1 MSGNEQVM
9 AVLLEEDDLRLVH
22 RDWPRKMR
30 LAVCLMPSGDCQL
43 LLFRQEEA
51 GIFAARLRKHLGLRP
66 AELCIHPPV
75 HGFPT
80 RQLRYSDEKSLAALL
95 ADAPQ
100 LVEDATDYS
109 VNFAFALEEGLDP
122 VEFLGVDA
130 VEPVFDTPVAI
141 AQEPVVQG
149 NDGVLQFA
157 SRRASVVTLAPKP
170 AERKLAFDMAREAA
184 RALEIEPKPSGA
196 KPLAQDAFPGE
207 AFKPLSAFEEKA
219 PPRGYTMREEHSEF
233 VISNGAG
240 PVVEIDNAGKLF
252 LRDDRQLLAIRI
264 EQEGDVQP
272 GTVRIK
278 SDLLPASLKSAL
290 RAACGA
296 VEVSGEAAFL
306 YVTLPAEPVDA
317 LKARPIVA
325 AEAQATEDRVQPKKR
340 RAAVRL
346 VALTTLTLAAIFFVL
361 GMQPIEAI
369 NQNAGNGSI
378 DWSQFRLSLQS
389 QQ

>member
-51 GIFAARLRKHLGLRP
+51 GLVAARLRKHLGLRS

-122 VEFLGVDA
+122 VAFLGVDA
-130 VEPVFDTPVAI
+130 TETAVDL
-141 AQEPVVQG
+141 PVVAAQDVVVEG
-149 NDGVLQFA
+149 DGVLRFS
-157 SRRASVVTLAPKP
+157 SRRAPVVPIAPKP
-170 AERKLAFDMAREAA
+170 AERKLTFDIAREAA
-184 RALEIEPKPSGA
+184 RVLEIEPKPLVEEKIVSES
-196 KPLAQDAFPGE
+196 FPGE
-207 AFKPLSAFEEKA
+207 AFKPLSAFDEKDA
-219 PPRGYTMREEHSEF
+219 GRGYTLREEHAEF
-233 VISNGAG
+233 VISNGEG

-252 LRDDRQLLAIRI
+252 LRDDRKLLAIRI
-264 EQEGDVQP
+264 EQEDGVQP

-296 VEVSGEAAFL
+296 VEVSSEAAFL
-306 YVTLPAEPVDA
+306 YVTLPAVQIDTPIP
-317 LKARPIVA
+317 KAVTVA
-325 AEAQATEDRVQPKKR
+325 KPQAKANQAKPKKR
-340 RAAVRL
+340 RAAMRL
-346 VALTTLTLAAIFFVL
+346 VALTTLTLAAVFLVL
-361 GMQPIEAI
+361 GMQPVDVI
-369 NQNAGNGSI
+369 NQSAGNGSI
-378 DWSQFRLSLQS
+378 DWSQFRLSLQA
-389 QQ
+389 QP

>member
-9 AVLLEEDDLRLVH
+9 AVLLEEEDLRLVH

-30 LAVCLMPSGDCQL
+30 LAVCLMPNGDCQL

-51 GIFAARLRKHLGLRP
+51 GLVAARLRKHLGLRP
-66 AELCIHPPV
+66 AEICIHPPV

-122 VEFLGVDA
+122 VAFLGVDA
-130 VEPVFDTPVAI
+130 NEPAIDLPVAA
-141 AQEPVVQG
+141 AQDVVVEG
-149 NDGVLQFA
+149 DGVLRFS
-157 SRRASVVTLAPKP
+157 SRRAPVVPVVPKP
-170 AERKLAFDMAREAA
+170 SERKLTFDMAREAA
-184 RALEIEPKPSGA
+184 RALEIES
-196 KPLAQDAFPGE
+196 KPLVEEKAAFESFPGE
-207 AFKPLSAFEEKA
+207 AFKPLSAFDEKETE
-219 PPRGYTMREEHSEF
+219 RGYTLREEHAEF
-233 VISNGAG
+233 VISNGEG

-252 LRDDRQLLAIRI
+252 LRDDRKLLAIRI
-264 EQEGDVQP
+264 EQEDGVQP

-306 YVTLPAEPVDA
+306 YVTLPAEQAD
-317 LKARPIVA
+317 
-325 AEAQATEDRVQPKKR
+325 QATPEPISAVTSHAQTNLATPTRR
-340 RAAVRL
+340 RAAMRL
-346 VALTTLTLAAIFFVL
+346 VALTTLTLAAIFLVL
-361 GMQPIEAI
+361 GMQPVDVI
-369 NQNAGNGSI
+369 NQSAGNGPI
-378 DWSQFRLSLQS
+378 DWSQFRLSLQA
-389 QQ
+389 QP